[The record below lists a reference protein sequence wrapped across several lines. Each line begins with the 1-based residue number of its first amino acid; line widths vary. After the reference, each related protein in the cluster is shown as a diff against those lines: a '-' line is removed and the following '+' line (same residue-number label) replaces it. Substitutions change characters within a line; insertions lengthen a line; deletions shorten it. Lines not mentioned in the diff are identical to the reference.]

1 MQKILF
7 IFKIFVFLHPIFEY
21 LFINCMKNK
30 LKRLHEIKEIIS
42 TSSIGSQEDLLHI
55 LATRGYELTQA
66 TLSRDLKQLKVVKSP
81 TAGGGYKYILP
92 ERNSSHKK
100 TTEDG
105 YSFVGSGFI
114 SITFSGHMAV
124 IKTRP
129 GYASSIAYEID
140 EKAQNEVLGTVAG
153 EDTILLVIDEKVSR
167 ETVIKALSSF
177 IPNIL

>member
-1 MQKILF
+1 
-7 IFKIFVFLHPIFEY
+7 
-21 LFINCMKNK
+21 MKNK

-42 TSSIGSQEDLLHI
+42 TSSIGSQEDLLNI
-55 LATRGYELTQA
+55 LSSRGYELTQA

-92 ERNSSHKK
+92 ERNSARKATAEES
-100 TTEDG
+100 
-105 YSFVGSGFI
+105 YSIAGNGFI
-114 SITFSGHMAV
+114 SITFSGLMAV

-140 EKAQNEVLGTVAG
+140 EKAPNEILGTVAG
-153 EDTILLVIDEKVSR
+153 EDTILLVIDEKVNR
-167 ETVIKALSSF
+167 ETVLKTLSSF